1 MKKIS
6 VIGDGGWG
14 TALSILM
21 QSKGLD
27 VVLWSVSSDYAEFLR
42 EKRENTKFLEG
53 ITLPEGL
60 KITSK
65 VEDVDGSDFVFFVVP
80 CEYLREVAEKFSSCS
95 FGTIISATKG
105 IENTSLKRASE
116 ILSEFYDEEKINV
129 LSGPSI
135 SFEVARGIPTTVV
148 VASSTD
154 ARNEVQSLLMGDSFR
169 VYTSLDILGVELGGA
184 LKNVIAIASGIS
196 DGLGF
201 GTNTKA
207 AILTRGLAEIT
218 RLGVKM
224 GADSSTFRGLSG
236 LGDLATTC
244 ISPHSRNR
252 WFGQEIG
259 KGRSISDVKAETEMV
274 IEGLATSESAYE
286 LAKKHSVTMPI
297 TEKVYE
303 MIYQG
308 KNPAQAVKELMTRE
322 AKEEDYE

>member
-1 MKKIS
+1 MKRIS

-21 QSKGLD
+21 QSKGLE
-27 VVLWSVSSDYAEFLR
+27 VVLWSAFPEYARVLR
-42 EKRENTKFLEG
+42 EKKENIKFLEG
-53 ITLPEGL
+53 IRLPEGL
-60 KITSK
+60 KITSSVSD
-65 VEDVDGSDFVFFVVP
+65 VEGSDFVFFVVP
-80 CEYLREVAEKFSSCS
+80 CEYLREVAGKFKDLD
-95 FGTIISATKG
+95 FGTIVSATKG
-105 IENTSLKRASE
+105 IENGSLKRASE
-116 ILSEFYDEEKINV
+116 ILAEFYPKEKINV

-148 VASSTD
+148 VASSNGS
-154 ARNEVQSLLMGDSFR
+154 RNEVQSLLMADAFR
-169 VYTSLDILGVELGGA
+169 VYTSTDTVGVELGGA

-224 GADSSTFRGLSG
+224 GADSATFRGLSG

-244 ISPHSRNR
+244 ISTHSRNR
-252 WFGQEIG
+252 WFGEEVG
-259 KGRSISDVKAETEMV
+259 KGRGIEEVKAETEMV
-274 IEGLATSESAYE
+274 VEGLATSKSAYD
-286 LAKKHSVTMPI
+286 LAKKYSVTMPI

-303 MIYQG
+303 VIYESKG
-308 KNPAQAVKELMTRE
+308 PAEAVKDLMRRD

>member
-116 ILSEFYDEEKINV
+116 ILSEFYDE
-129 LSGPSI
+129 
-135 SFEVARGIPTTVV
+135 
-148 VASSTD
+148 
-154 ARNEVQSLLMGDSFR
+154 
-169 VYTSLDILGVELGGA
+169 
-184 LKNVIAIASGIS
+184 
-196 DGLGF
+196 
-201 GTNTKA
+201 
-207 AILTRGLAEIT
+207 
-218 RLGVKM
+218 
-224 GADSSTFRGLSG
+224 
-236 LGDLATTC
+236 
-244 ISPHSRNR
+244 
-252 WFGQEIG
+252 
-259 KGRSISDVKAETEMV
+259 
-274 IEGLATSESAYE
+274 
-286 LAKKHSVTMPI
+286 
-297 TEKVYE
+297 
-303 MIYQG
+303 
-308 KNPAQAVKELMTRE
+308 
-322 AKEEDYE
+322 